1 MNLKSIYKLGS
12 HPLFYKLCIVLEPW
26 YLISSILLIA
36 VGMYGG
42 LFVAPPD
49 YQMGDAFR
57 IIYFH
62 VPSAYVSMMAYVF
75 MAISAIIGLT
85 WRSNVAFSLAK
96 SCAPIGASFTFLAL
110 ITGMLWGKPMWGTAW
125 GWDARLTSELILLF
139 LYLAYIMLHLSIPDR
154 SKADRATAL
163 LAIVGMVNMP
173 IIHYSVV
180 WWNTLHQAST
190 ISKFAKPSIATE
202 MLWPLII
209 MILGYTLLFVAFLAK
224 RTAAELAVREKRTRW
239 LQTLIVGDKNNA

>member
-12 HPLFYKLCIVLEPW
+12 PPLFYKLCIVLEPW

-75 MAISAIIGLT
+75 MAVSAIIGLIFEILFY
-85 WRSNVAFSLAK
+85 WR
-96 SCAPIGASFTFLAL
+96 IGKHIAD
-110 ITGMLWGKPMWGTAW
+110 I
-125 GWDARLTSELILLF
+125 RLSEL
-139 LYLAYIMLHLSIPDR
+139 
-154 SKADRATAL
+154 
-163 LAIVGMVNMP
+163 
-173 IIHYSVV
+173 
-180 WWNTLHQAST
+180 
-190 ISKFAKPSIATE
+190 
-202 MLWPLII
+202 
-209 MILGYTLLFVAFLAK
+209 
-224 RTAAELAVREKRTRW
+224 
-239 LQTLIVGDKNNA
+239 